1 MIEQSTRSSDSP
13 RQIVPRLSVVAE
25 EFDLRKMI
33 TVLRRRA
40 LWILGA
46 VVLFV
51 GGLLAKAASE
61 TPLYTASAELLLQA
75 RETESLDLGADKQVS
90 SNLPARTVATE
101 VRVVESRAV
110 AVLASKKLGF
120 RATIDATGVADAD
133 IVRIVAVDANQARA
147 ARIANTFAEQ
157 YIVYKKSFSIEDR
170 INAAN
175 ELDDRVVAQQQQ
187 LVALE
192 TRLARL
198 AANESS
204 TRQSLQRT
212 RNDLIEQMSTWR
224 KQSDALRLE
233 ASLRTG
239 GARVINKAE
248 IPTTPTSPQP
258 VRSLVL
264 GILLG
269 LFLGTGL
276 AFAIDLLDDR
286 VRSKEEIDRMQ
297 LGLPVLGLIP
307 ETTIFKRSDIPELE
321 SFSSPTSPASEA
333 YRTLRSAVQ
342 FAGIERDLRVLLITS
357 TDAGESKS
365 TTAANLAVT
374 LARSGSTVCLIDAD
388 LRNPR
393 LHMFFGV
400 QQKQGLSDV
409 LLGQARP
416 PEAIVSFAEID
427 GLGMMPVGR
436 KAPNPAELLGSNRMS
451 VLLGALK
458 KRFDI
463 VIVDSPPIL
472 PVVDSLELSRQVD
485 GVLLVTL
492 MGRTRRRGL
501 NHAVELLNNVSAPL
515 LGIVMSGVDKAA
527 GYGYGYGYGYGEAT
541 PKKFRR
547 KAPATGPASSLT
559 VQSGTGPDSADM
571 EDDVRRLDAAL
582 ENGSASTVAKWSP
595 AAIDM
600 DDDSRQ
606 LDSSNEQASNGIKPA
621 PNSPSTGANSQ
632 SETPAPEEAK
642 VQSSSSSSPKS
653 GTGSVSQ
660 PGKASKSS

>member
-1 MIEQSTRSSDSP
+1 M
-13 RQIVPRLSVVAE
+13 
-25 EFDLRKMI
+25 
-33 TVLRRRA
+33 
-40 LWILGA
+40 
-46 VVLFV
+46 
-51 GGLLAKAASE
+51 
-61 TPLYTASAELLLQA
+61 
-75 RETESLDLGADKQVS
+75 
-90 SNLPARTVATE
+90 
-101 VRVVESRAV
+101 
-110 AVLASKKLGF
+110 
-120 RATIDATGVADAD
+120 
-133 IVRIVAVDANQARA
+133 
-147 ARIANTFAEQ
+147 
-157 YIVYKKSFSIEDR
+157 
-170 INAAN
+170 
-175 ELDDRVVAQQQQ
+175 
-187 LVALE
+187 
-192 TRLARL
+192 
-198 AANESS
+198 
-204 TRQSLQRT
+204 
-212 RNDLIEQMSTWR
+212 
-224 KQSDALRLE
+224 
-233 ASLRTG
+233 
-239 GARVINKAE
+239 
-248 IPTTPTSPQP
+248 
-258 VRSLVL
+258 
-264 GILLG
+264 
-269 LFLGTGL
+269 
-276 AFAIDLLDDR
+276 
-286 VRSKEEIDRMQ
+286 
-297 LGLPVLGLIP
+297 
-307 ETTIFKRSDIPELE
+307 
-321 SFSSPTSPASEA
+321 
-333 YRTLRSAVQ
+333 
-342 FAGIERDLRVLLITS
+342 LLITS